1 MELFDLQTKK
11 MFLERRYGSACVPCS
26 RSEGVPK
33 HLQERRYGSALAALI
48 AAFVA
53 MLIISFLWK
62 KQEIRVHAAVGLLVA
77 WVLSSVSLFV
87 LDSASSS
94 MSAFFKVWLGGI
106 FARVLCLGVLMAFA
120 WTWPASSQA
129 ALLLSYCFGVF
140 AFLLIESR
148 DILSKACAQ

>member
-1 MELFDLQTKK
+1 MIHWK
-11 MFLERRYGSACVPCS
+11 RHRNS
-26 RSEGVPK
+26 
-33 HLQERRYGSALAALI
+33 LAALI
-48 AAFVA
+48 VAFVA

-62 KQEIRVHAAVGLLVA
+62 KQEICVHAAVGLLVA
-77 WVLSSVSLFV
+77 WVLSSASLFV
-87 LDSASSS
+87 LDSACVPCSRSESVPKHLQERRYDSASSS

-148 DILSKACAQ
+148 DILSKACAR